1 MNSDKNIDLY
11 PLLRCLSDTNIEISF
26 KSSILK
32 EVIEGMSGFKNDSDD
47 RRVNPN
53 INIEAADKYAL
64 AGNMYS
70 KTKNIDSE
78 RLSKSIVQKLLG
90 SFVKK
95 NNK

>member
-1 MNSDKNIDLY
+1 
-11 PLLRCLSDTNIEISF
+11 
-26 KSSILK
+26 
-32 EVIEGMSGFKNDSDD
+32 MSGFKNDSDD

-64 AGNMYS
+64 VGNMYS

-90 SFVKK
+90 SFVKQQQK
-95 NNK
+95 CTYIHISIFYRFFKS